1 MLLGLLLVSSTAQG
15 QINYRFHKN
24 DTVFFQ
30 VKETDVE
37 NKVATAKVRMVV
49 LSADAD
55 NARIEYFTTDF
66 IKDRKM
72 DNDTQAMVAELMEQ
86 FQTMFRPIV
95 RYKGGKAIGV
105 ENHEEIRAAVPELF
119 EALLNK
125 IAKKG
130 AKMAQAADQLRP
142 LVGMIVPMLQ
152 SGINEKSLLSQVDS
166 YVLSDLPQ
174 TIGQEVTT
182 KGLSGME
189 QKTLL
194 QPSATDGEYV
204 LRQTTSGKFGKEE
217 LACLC

>member
-55 NARIEYFTTDF
+55 NARIEYLTTDF

-95 RYKGGKAIGV
+95 RYQGGK
-105 ENHEEIRAAVPELF
+105 
-119 EALLNK
+119 LL
-125 IAKKG
+125 A
-130 AKMAQAADQLRP
+130 
-142 LVGMIVPMLQ
+142 
-152 SGINEKSLLSQVDS
+152 
-166 YVLSDLPQ
+166 
-174 TIGQEVTT
+174 
-182 KGLSGME
+182 
-189 QKTLL
+189 
-194 QPSATDGEYV
+194 
-204 LRQTTSGKFGKEE
+204 
-217 LACLC
+217 